1 MKDTN
6 DGKTNELDTNPTSNA
21 HKPQTIHRGTEQN
34 RHVQKLK
41 EISNSFRYDINEK
54 ANKKMKN
61 ICQFTR

>member
-6 DGKTNELDTNPTSNA
+6 DGQTNELDTNPTSNA
-21 HKPQTIHRGTEQN
+21 HNLQTIHRGTEQN
-34 RHVQKLK
+34 QHVRKLK
-41 EISNSFRYDINEK
+41 EIFNIFRYDINEK